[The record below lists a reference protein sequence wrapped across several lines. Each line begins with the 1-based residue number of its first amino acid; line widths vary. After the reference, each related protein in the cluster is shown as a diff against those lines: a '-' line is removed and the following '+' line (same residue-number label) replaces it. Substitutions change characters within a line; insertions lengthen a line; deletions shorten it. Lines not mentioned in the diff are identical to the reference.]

1 MVGIGR
7 NMSWANLDDLGSLPE
22 GHVKEGN
29 ALEKNGKFY
38 YNCHI
43 L

>member
-1 MVGIGR
+1 MTGIGR

-29 ALEKNGKFY
+29 ALEKNVEFY
-38 YNCHI
+38 YNCNI